1 MVNFKQRLTA
11 VKAVLFDIDGVLT
24 DGRLHMHSDG
34 TVSRT
39 FHARDGFALQ
49 QAVKSE
55 LIVGIVSAAR
65 EEILRERFLK
75 LGIHN
80 VILNCNDKLAAYDE
94 LKSSYGISDSEVL
107 FMGDDLPDLEVMR
120 TVGIPVCPDD
130 AVHEI
135 RAVSIYISP
144 NNGGEGCV
152 RDIIEQVLRAQG
164 KWKI

>member
-75 LGIHN
+75 LGVHD
-80 VILNCNDKLAAYDE
+80 VILNCNDKLAAYEE
-94 LKSSYGISDSEVL
+94 LKSWHGISDSEVL

-135 RAVSIYISP
+135 RAISIYISP

-164 KWKI
+164 KWKF

>member
-75 LGIHN
+75 LGVHD
-80 VILNCNDKLAAYDE
+80 VILNCNDKLAAYEE
-94 LKSSYGISDSEVL
+94 LKSSHGISDSEVL

-130 AVHEI
+130 SVHEI
-135 RAVSIYISP
+135 RAISIYISP

-164 KWKI
+164 KWKF

>member
-1 MVNFKQRLTA
+1 MDA
-11 VKAVLFDIDGVLT
+11 
-24 DGRLHMHSDG
+24 
-34 TVSRT
+34 
-39 FHARDGFALQ
+39 
-49 QAVKSE
+49 
-55 LIVGIVSAAR
+55 

>member
-164 KWKI
+164 KWKF

>member
-49 QAVKSE
+49 QAVKSK

-80 VILNCNDKLAAYDE
+80 VILNCNDKLAAYEE
-94 LKSSYGISDSEVL
+94 LKSSYGISDTEVL

-164 KWKI
+164 KWKF

>member
-75 LGIHN
+75 LGVHD
-80 VILNCNDKLAAYDE
+80 VILNCNDKLAAYEE
-94 LKSSYGISDSEVL
+94 LKSSHGISDSEVL

-135 RAVSIYISP
+135 RAISIYISP

-164 KWKI
+164 KWKS